1 MNLTINEENMVDV
14 DSITASLDSLTDLSL
29 KLN

>member
-1 MNLTINEENMVDV
+1 MNITINEENMVDV
-14 DSITASLDSLTDLSL
+14 DSITASLDSLTVLSS